1 MIRRSFWDRG
11 EELINSGE
19 KQKAAE
25 GKGDRVEKRLGGG
38 TKESPKGS
46 WGRTQGDGVKYE
58 KTG

>member
-25 GKGDRVEKRLGGG
+25 GKGGRVEKRLGRG
-38 TKESPKGS
+38 TQKSLRKGL
-46 WGRTQGDGVKYE
+46 GAEPRVMV
-58 KTG
+58 